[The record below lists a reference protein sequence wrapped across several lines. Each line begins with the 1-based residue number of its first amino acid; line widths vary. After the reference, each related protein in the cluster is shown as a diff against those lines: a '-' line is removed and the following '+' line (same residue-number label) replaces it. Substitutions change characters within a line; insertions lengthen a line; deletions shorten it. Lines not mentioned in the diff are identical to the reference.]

1 MGMPSR
7 TILHMHTHTDTR
19 MGTRVDP
26 STPRRTGRSMFGVG
40 GVGGVGAVDGVATA
54 IGTVTST
61 GTAVG
66 TLAMVVGTEDMA
78 VATGGIAK
86 TCTQGAAN
94 GSGTCRTSRLR
105 GLIRSGFERLQKRKV
120 GVGRVTLSALHAE
133 IRIDNRDHLI
143 AGRPVVVFVPNNED
157 RVIALAQ
164 GR

>member
-26 STPRRTGRSMFGVG
+26 STPRRTGRSMF
-40 GVGGVGAVDGVATA
+40 GVGAVDGVATA

-143 AGRPVVVFVPNNED
+143 GGRPVVVFVPNNED